1 VNNLKDYFYTDWA
14 AMTLHDWLGMGTTIV
29 VFFVMVGL
37 YVYVFHPSNKERL
50 EAHRFIPLDD
60 EDGFRNHSF
69 SKQSPEHSPKHAGM
83 EEQK

>member
-1 VNNLKDYFYTDWA
+1 MNNLKDYFYTDWA

-69 SKQSPEHSPKHAGM
+69 SKPGPEHSPKHAGM